1 MTVSLSRRAAS
12 EVVGTAFLLAVVV
25 GSATLAERLSG
36 GNAGLAL
43 LINSLCTGAAL
54 IALILAFS
62 PLSGAH
68 FNPVVTVLVA
78 RDGGLPW
85 KDAALYV
92 VAQCLGALLGVLLAH
107 LMYDLPTFTLATQE
121 RSGASMVLSEAV
133 ATFGLLALVKGCGK
147 LERPE
152 LVSFAVGGYVMAG
165 YWFTKSGCF
174 ANPAVTLS
182 RIFTNTPA
190 GIRLADAPGYFLG
203 EAVGLALAL
212 LFFGWLL
219 PREAKS

>member
-1 MTVSLSRRAAS
+1 VTASLARRATS
-12 EVVGTAFLLAVVV
+12 EVLGTAFLLAVVV

-43 LINSLCTGAAL
+43 LINSLCTGGAL

-78 RDGGLPW
+78 RDGGLAW
-85 KDAALYV
+85 KDAPVYV
-92 VAQCLGALLGVLLAH
+92 AAQVLGAVLGIVLAH
-107 LMYDLPTFTLATQE
+107 LMYELPVFTLATQD
-121 RSGASMVLSEAV
+121 RSGAATVLSEAV
-133 ATFGLLALVKGCGK
+133 ATFGLLAVVKGCGK

-174 ANPAVTLS
+174 ANPAVTFS
-182 RIFTNTPA
+182 RLFTNTPA

-203 EAVGLALAL
+203 EGLGLALAL
-212 LFFGWLL
+212 ALFTWLT